1 MIPLLHLCVCI
12 CSSMYKVIAT
22 EFKPRVIQLGQF
34 QINGMQKAPFSV
46 SPVPSRGHYWLQCDE
61 LGSSLMCVYR
71 YEAVE
76 DRPHYYYVIIM
87 LPAVRTKN
95 WDKSSARR
103 LKFS

>member
-46 SPVPSRGHYWLQCDE
+46 SPVPSRGHYWLLCDE
-61 LGSSLMCVYR
+61 LVSSLLCVFIGMR
-71 YEAVE
+71 LWRTDHASTN
-76 DRPHYYYVIIM
+76 YV
-87 LPAVRTKN
+87 TC
-95 WDKSSARR
+95 S
-103 LKFS
+103 